1 MQRLSAL
8 VCLPPAVAMQ
18 APVQHT
24 MESLARRVEGLEAF
38 VAMESNDTP
47 NYYELRSEVTR
58 IDNRIEQIDVR
69 RELHGQFMRIDD
81 RIDLVIDDAV
91 IRDHAVSATMQ
102 RMGES
107 VQGEVQGL
115 MDMLQSL
122 KDEIDGLNA
131 RLDSLVA
138 GRAMSMIGKNAD
150 AMAVVAIQKMTEM
163 HEEIAGLRHSL
174 GVQEATI
181 QRQAA
186 DIGRQSAEIGI
197 LRTRVGA

>member
-58 IDNRIEQIDVR
+58 IDNRIERSIDAVYGWVSTMIQ
-69 RELHGQFMRIDD
+69 ESGNHTDV
-81 RIDLVIDDAV
+81 RIDLVIADAV
-91 IRDHAVSATMQ
+91 AHEQ
-102 RMGES
+102 RVGES
-107 VQGEVQGL
+107 
-115 MDMLQSL
+115 
-122 KDEIDGLNA
+122 IRRANA
-131 RLDSLVA
+131 CLDSLMA
-138 GRAMSMIGKNAD
+138 GRAMSAIGKNGD
-150 AMAVVAIQKMTEM
+150 AMAVVVIQKMNDM
-163 HEEIAGLRHSL
+163 HEEIAGLRRSL

>member
-58 IDNRIEQIDVR
+58 IDNRIERSIDAVYGWVSTMIQ
-69 RELHGQFMRIDD
+69 ESGNHTDD
-81 RIDLVIDDAV
+81 RIDLVIADAV
-91 IRDHAVSATMQ
+91 TRERRI
-102 RMGES
+102 GES

-122 KDEIDGLNA
+122 KDEVDGLNA

-150 AMAVVAIQKMTEM
+150 AMAVVAIQKMTDM
-163 HEEIAGLRHSL
+163 QEEIAWLRHL
-174 GVQEATI
+174 HMVQAEDL
-181 QRQAA
+181 QKQAVE
-186 DIGRQSAEIGI
+186 IGRQSAEIGI